1 VRYGKKFFATLTL
14 DGGGGG
20 RKNKKKCYCFKKVT
34 LKILKIF
41 RKINRGGAGIF
52 SKIVKKTKKFH

>member
-1 VRYGKKFFATLTL
+1 MREVWKKIFCDANL
-14 DGGGGG
+14 GWGGG

-41 RKINRGGAGIF
+41 RKINRGEARIF